1 MRVTE
6 TAHWLEWQDWADPI
20 LRRPYEVRDG
30 MLRIPDVPGVGLE
43 WDEDAVEAHRA
54 DL

>member
-1 MRVTE
+1 VK
-6 TAHWLEWQDWADPI
+6 
-20 LRRPYEVRDG
+20 DG
-30 MLRIPDVPGVGLE
+30 TLRIPDVPGIGLE